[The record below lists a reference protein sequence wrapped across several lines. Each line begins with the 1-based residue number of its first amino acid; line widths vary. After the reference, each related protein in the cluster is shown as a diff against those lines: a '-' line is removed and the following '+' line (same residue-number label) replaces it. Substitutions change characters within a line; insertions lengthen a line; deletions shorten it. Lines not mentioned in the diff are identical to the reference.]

1 MKKSFAVLFVATLL
15 PLLPFSA
22 YALQAVQSSPAVTAA
37 IKPNAPQQ
45 DEALE
50 QGSLTVN
57 AFRFS
62 GDIGSVAESQLQAL
76 IAADK
81 GKVTT
86 LKELHR
92 VADKV
97 ERYLQTHHL
106 LIVAKAWVPLQDVR
120 DGIVEIRVL
129 QGTVDG
135 ILMDAKFSLRS
146 ESGGAIAAAG
156 AVLAKGTAIH
166 RERLEEA
173 VYRVSDHVGAAAR
186 AVLVPAEAL
195 GHYKV
200 MFEIALPT
208 SVSGSIAIDNTGNAY
223 TSAWHETLSFKI
235 RDLSGHSDTLSLQS
249 QVLTP
254 NQRSLRLQFQAPLTN
269 GYRIGTALQATR
281 YRLCCVFEPLEAH
294 GETRLATLDLS
305 RAWLRSRAFN
315 LSTSAEVLRRAL
327 INRQLGMITSD
338 HIVSQV
344 TLGIKADWNEAGA
357 AHYIYLNAS
366 RGKVKLNASG
376 SDLISN
382 RSTIRTEGGFSKL
395 NYGYTHTRV
404 IGQHSNAVFNLNG
417 QWANKNLDSSE
428 TFLLGGM
435 GAIRA
440 YPGGE
445 SAGDQ
450 SLVAQFEFHHN
461 LSTSL
466 RGFAFFDYGSI
477 RVHKIPWV
485 GLTGENS
492 FSLKGV
498 GAGLVWKPLSELEL
512 SLIAAYKIG
521 SNPQANPNT
530 GNDSDGRS
538 DRYRIWAFANYHF

>member
-156 AVLAKGTAIH
+156 AVLAKGTA
-166 RERLEEA
+166 
-173 VYRVSDHVGAAAR
+173 
-186 AVLVPAEAL
+186 
-195 GHYKV
+195 
-200 MFEIALPT
+200 
-208 SVSGSIAIDNTGNAY
+208 
-223 TSAWHETLSFKI
+223 
-235 RDLSGHSDTLSLQS
+235 
-249 QVLTP
+249 
-254 NQRSLRLQFQAPLTN
+254 
-269 GYRIGTALQATR
+269 
-281 YRLCCVFEPLEAH
+281 
-294 GETRLATLDLS
+294 
-305 RAWLRSRAFN
+305 
-315 LSTSAEVLRRAL
+315 
-327 INRQLGMITSD
+327 
-338 HIVSQV
+338 
-344 TLGIKADWNEAGA
+344 
-357 AHYIYLNAS
+357 
-366 RGKVKLNASG
+366 
-376 SDLISN
+376 
-382 RSTIRTEGGFSKL
+382 
-395 NYGYTHTRV
+395 
-404 IGQHSNAVFNLNG
+404 
-417 QWANKNLDSSE
+417 
-428 TFLLGGM
+428 
-435 GAIRA
+435 
-440 YPGGE
+440 
-445 SAGDQ
+445 
-450 SLVAQFEFHHN
+450 
-461 LSTSL
+461 
-466 RGFAFFDYGSI
+466 
-477 RVHKIPWV
+477 
-485 GLTGENS
+485 
-492 FSLKGV
+492 
-498 GAGLVWKPLSELEL
+498 
-512 SLIAAYKIG
+512 KIG
-521 SNPQANPNT
+521 RA
-530 GNDSDGRS
+530 
-538 DRYRIWAFANYHF
+538 HV